1 MENSNNTSTTVA
13 AAAKRMCTW
22 KWPPCNKWM
31 QNNGNKLCASHNT
44 RFNNGERPRDP
55 TTGADTATAV
65 RTTTTTTT
73 SADTSTATNTK
84 KKKKKK
90 EKKVHKGTSA
100 LKKRKKRAEDEQL
113 TKNRASKRKEKAKKA
128 KKGNHAADK
137 KNVKER
143 DDDDD
148 NDTSTERR
156 KRRKR
161 GKKAAKKEEAKHQS
175 TKKAARSS
183 SPSSSSSSSSSSLS
197 SSSSSSS
204 SGSIS
209 SISSRESQKDE
220 NRKRG
225 KNVKKTRKK
234 RKDKSNKSD
243 HEPDEEA
250 QNQRAVVRQ
259 ESRGLEENEITEL
272 VNRYLAPHSTQ
283 FQHGINGL
291 DNRYQQQFGLLYN
304 QLNQMQE
311 QVNYLIAQQQ
321 NQHEQFSC
329 ATSSFGGSFTFD
341 EETKQ
346 NDHRTQLRS
355 DSNVEQSKP
364 PAKST
369 ATQSK
374 PSAKSRSKSK
384 ISKDIKETSPKPIR
398 SKTSNEDKSTATQC
412 MPPAKSQSK
421 SKISKD
427 KKESSPKP
435 RRSKTSDDDKTRVD
449 YYKKFPDN
457 KRGEPAA
464 VDIGANAGLKNSN
477 VVCYSNAI
485 LQCIANCFYLSD
497 FSLSDNHPEF
507 QLNHAFACLMNSMVK
522 GGQSIDP
529 SSFMKIFRPLFQP
542 SDADEKEGMYNDF
555 A

>member
-1 MENSNNTSTTVA
+1 
-13 AAAKRMCTW
+13 
-22 KWPPCNKWM
+22 
-31 QNNGNKLCASHNT
+31 
-44 RFNNGERPRDP
+44 
-55 TTGADTATAV
+55 
-65 RTTTTTTT
+65 
-73 SADTSTATNTK
+73 
-84 KKKKKK
+84 
-90 EKKVHKGTSA
+90 
-100 LKKRKKRAEDEQL
+100 
-113 TKNRASKRKEKAKKA
+113 
-128 KKGNHAADK
+128 
-137 KNVKER
+137 
-143 DDDDD
+143 
-148 NDTSTERR
+148 
-156 KRRKR
+156 
-161 GKKAAKKEEAKHQS
+161 
-175 TKKAARSS
+175 
-183 SPSSSSSSSSSSLS
+183 
-197 SSSSSSS
+197 
-204 SGSIS
+204 
-209 SISSRESQKDE
+209 
-220 NRKRG
+220 
-225 KNVKKTRKK
+225 
-234 RKDKSNKSD
+234 
-243 HEPDEEA
+243 
-250 QNQRAVVRQ
+250 
-259 ESRGLEENEITEL
+259 
-272 VNRYLAPHSTQ
+272 
-283 FQHGINGL
+283 
-291 DNRYQQQFGLLYN
+291 
-304 QLNQMQE
+304 MQE

-384 ISKDIKETSPKPIR
+384 ISKDNKETSPKPIG

-485 LQCIANCFYLSD
+485 LQCLASCFYLSD
-497 FSLSDNHPEF
+497 FSPSENHPEF
-507 QLNHAFACLMNSMVK
+507 ELNHAFACLMNSMVK
-522 GGQSIDP
+522 GGQIIDP
-529 SSFMKIFRPLFQP
+529 SSFMNIFRSLFKKP
-542 SDADEKEGMYNDF
+542 VEEEGGVNADEQEGMYNDF